1 MVIFSRQ
8 NVANVNYVIIRY
20 QSVFLI
26 ERVICIDMRHTFLLR
41 FHSFESEIDGFWLS
55 YNRSIQQVLMK
66 KKKLNILHSRT
77 IVATDINSQL
87 IINTLIKR
95 I

>member
-41 FHSFESEIDGFWLS
+41 FHSFESEIDGVWLS

-66 KKKLNILHSRT
+66 KKNWISYILEQSLPQ
-77 IVATDINSQL
+77 IL
-87 IINTLIKR
+87 IAN
-95 I
+95 

>member
-41 FHSFESEIDGFWLS
+41 FHSFESEIDGVWLS

-87 IINTLIKR
+87 IINTLIKS

>member
-8 NVANVNYVIIRY
+8 NVGNVNYVIIRY

-41 FHSFESEIDGFWLS
+41 FHSFESEIDGVWLS

-66 KKKLNILHSRT
+66 KKNWISYILEQSLPQ
-77 IVATDINSQL
+77 IL
-87 IINTLIKR
+87 IAN
-95 I
+95 

>member
-41 FHSFESEIDGFWLS
+41 FHSFESEIDGVWLS

-66 KKKLNILHSRT
+66 KKKLNILHSRP

-87 IINTLIKR
+87 IINTLIKS